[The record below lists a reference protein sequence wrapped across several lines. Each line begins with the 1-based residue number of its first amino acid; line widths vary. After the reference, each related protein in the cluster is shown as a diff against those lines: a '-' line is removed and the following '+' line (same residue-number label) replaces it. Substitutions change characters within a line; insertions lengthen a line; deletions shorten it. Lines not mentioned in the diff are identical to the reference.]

1 MDKCYNNFEVLMYKI
16 KAKHIYNCYLN
27 WYLLFLMKM
36 LIESNLQNNYKTLK
50 LFLSEIK
57 DLINYYYFK

>member
-1 MDKCYNNFEVLMYKI
+1 MDKCYKNFEVLMYKI
-16 KAKHIYNCYLN
+16 KAKHIYNYYLN

-36 LIESNLQNNYKTLK
+36 LIESNFQNNYKTLK